1 MLIGW
6 PLRSLCGL
14 ARPWGEPGIGLEP
27 GAVAEA
33 ARASHASDQHRC
45 ADLGEP
51 GQGPG
56 QLPGVGLPVVLFAGG
71 GSMGGQLGLDGA
83 QQPDLGGDLGGQFG
97 IQHRRVAA
105 IELDG
110 GARGGAPLG
119 RPLGARLV
127 RRFGK
132 GNEKK
137 AAVAVAHTLIC
148 IAWTV
153 MKNNQDYA
161 EAGEDYYEQRDARN
175 HDHLVRHHRKH

>member
-1 MLIGW
+1 
-6 PLRSLCGL
+6 
-14 ARPWGEPGIGLEP
+14 
-27 GAVAEA
+27 
-33 ARASHASDQHRC
+33 
-45 ADLGEP
+45 
-51 GQGPG
+51 
-56 QLPGVGLPVVLFAGG
+56 
-71 GSMGGQLGLDGA
+71 MGGQLGLDGA

-97 IQHRRVAA
+97 IRHRRVAA

-161 EAGEDYYEQRDARN
+161 EAGEDYYEQRHARN
-175 HDHLVRHHRKH
+175 HDHLVRHHQQALASLGYQVTFTPPGDGRPPPAQAA